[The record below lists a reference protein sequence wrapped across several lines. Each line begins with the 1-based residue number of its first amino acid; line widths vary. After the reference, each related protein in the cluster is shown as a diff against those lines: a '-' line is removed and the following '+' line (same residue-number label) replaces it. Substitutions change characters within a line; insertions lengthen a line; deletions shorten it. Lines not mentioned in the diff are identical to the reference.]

1 MKIDAKYLTK
11 ENSKK
16 LLNEIFL
23 SIKSNNKVGLSNEQ
37 TYKNKSDKEIHE
49 IVTYPININ
58 TNDKDS
64 IRSFSLSIKKWNTV
78 RWFKLVPKFSL
89 TINTD
94 ARSYGN
100 NYEIEIDDEQELI
113 NEIYHYLIDIEE
125 NKKKEDANKK
135 LSSIIG
141 DISTTVD
148 RSYRRDETLDEILN

>member
-1 MKIDAKYLTK
+1 MKIDAKYFTK

-37 TYKNKSDKEIHE
+37 TYKNKSDREIHE

-78 RWFKLVPKFSL
+78 RWFKLVPKFLLSIK
-89 TINTD
+89 TES
-94 ARSYGN
+94 RSYGN

>member
-1 MKIDAKYLTK
+1 MKIDAKYFTK

-23 SIKSNNKVGLSNEQ
+23 SIKSNNKVGLSNDQ

-64 IRSFSLSIKKWNTV
+64 IRSFSLTIKRWDTI
-78 RWFKLVPKFSL
+78 RWFKLVPKFLLSIK
-89 TINTD
+89 TE

-125 NKKKEDANKK
+125 NKNKEDANKK
-135 LSSIIG
+135 LSSIIE

-148 RSYRRDETLDEILN
+148 RSHRRDETLDEILN

>member
-78 RWFKLVPKFSL
+78 RWFKLVPKFLLSIK
-89 TINTD
+89 TE